1 MFALLINLQELKRQA
16 EVSSLPSLTQRAYF
30 TSYVVESL
38 RPNRIGEIEHINWP
52 IARHRGKLLDLG
64 MGAISDLHQIEFSLV
79 TAIVQPVFCREHSME
94 LSEIGGTPRKINMRF
109 PQLAV
114 GTGASEH

>member
-1 MFALLINLQELKRQA
+1 
-16 EVSSLPSLTQRAYF
+16 
-30 TSYVVESL
+30 
-38 RPNRIGEIEHINWP
+38 
-52 IARHRGKLLDLG
+52 
-64 MGAISDLHQIEFSLV
+64 MGAISDLHQIEFNLV

-114 GTGASEH
+114 GTAETAVVGAQGLLHRASPNPSPRWNGEAF